1 MIRINEKTHTIE
13 MIQFYDISDIDNTL
27 LDIGESTNAL
37 SLKEKWEVLKDTVS
51 EFQFDDFIIEE
62 VYQDRLVSN
71 VTDALACKG
80 LD

>member
-1 MIRINEKTHTIE
+1 MIRVNEKTHTIE

-27 LDIGESTNAL
+27 LDIGEPTNAL
-37 SLKEKWEVLKDTVS
+37 SLKEKWEVLKQTVG

-71 VTDALACKG
+71 VTDALAYKA
-80 LD
+80 L

>member
-27 LDIGESTNAL
+27 LDIGESASVLTI
-37 SLKEKWEVLKDTVS
+37 KEKWEILKDTVS

-62 VYQDRLVSN
+62 VYQDRLVSS
-71 VTDALACKG
+71 VTDALACR
-80 LD
+80 

>member
-27 LDIGESTNAL
+27 LDIGESASVLT
-37 SLKEKWEVLKDTVS
+37 LKEKWEILKQTVG

-62 VYQDRLVSN
+62 VYQDRLVSS
-71 VTDALACKG
+71 VTDALACR
-80 LD
+80 

>member
-13 MIQFYDISDIDNTL
+13 MIQFYDTSDIDNTL
-27 LDIGESTNAL
+27 LDIGESASVLT
-37 SLKEKWEVLKDTVS
+37 LKEKWEILKETVS

>member
-13 MIQFYDISDIDNTL
+13 MIQFYDTSDIDNTL
-27 LDIGESTNAL
+27 LDIGESINAL
-37 SLKEKWEVLKDTVS
+37 TLKEKWEILKETVS

-71 VTDALACKG
+71 VTDTLACKG

>member
-13 MIQFYDISDIDNTL
+13 MIQFYDTSDIDNTL
-27 LDIGESTNAL
+27 LDIGESINAL
-37 SLKEKWEVLKDTVS
+37 TLKEKWEILKETVS